1 MAAAS
6 PTDQPIPRAHRLND
20 AFKILGISKSLG
32 YELVR
37 DGQIKVIRFTPGTP
51 RITEDEITRILKD
64 GLAPSRRRPRLV
76 RSKC

>member
-1 MAAAS
+1 MATAS
-6 PTDQPIPRAHRLND
+6 ATDQPIPRAHRLPD

-51 RITEDEITRILKD
+51 RITEDEIVRILKD
-64 GLAPSRRRPRLV
+64 GLVPPRNRPRLV
-76 RSKC
+76 R